1 MILKYKV
8 LTPDYTYCS
17 TKEMG
22 YFSDV
27 HTALR
32 LFYEDMYQHP
42 KDYNL
47 PFDEPQPTPMVEL
60 QQAFLTLVP
69 HVVES
74 WNYLDNIKTF
84 HVSKGFE
91 RGKGDA
97 LHVTVT
103 LNTMEQVELALS
115 NAVFLINDNGKTI
128 EQLQKAKEIDYS
140 GRERTLKVIDKY
152 LNGKYNRGELF
163 HQLNRIRIGEYDAE
177 NDVED

>member
-17 TKEMG
+17 LEEKC
-22 YFSDV
+22 YFSEV
-27 HTALR
+27 HKALQ
-32 LFYEDMYQHP
+32 LFYEHMYHVP

-47 PFDEPQPTPMVEL
+47 PFEEHQPVPMVDLE
-60 QQAFLTLVP
+60 QHFLTLVP

-128 EQLQKAKEIDYS
+128 EQLQRAKELDYS
-140 GRERTLKVIDKY
+140 DTDRTLEVIDKY
-152 LNGKYNRGELF
+152 LNEKYNRGELF
-163 HQLNRIRIGEYDAE
+163 IELDRIRNCPITDK
-177 NDVED
+177 EDSDK